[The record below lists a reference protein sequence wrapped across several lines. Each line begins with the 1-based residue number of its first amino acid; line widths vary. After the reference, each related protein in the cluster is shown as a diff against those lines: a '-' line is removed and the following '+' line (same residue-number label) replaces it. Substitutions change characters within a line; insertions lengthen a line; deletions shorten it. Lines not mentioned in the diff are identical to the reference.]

1 MTESHPMLATTT
13 APDLETAE
21 RIARRLVE
29 DRLAACVQIVQ
40 GVHSVYRWQGRVQ
53 EESEVLLLVKTAET
67 QLPRIESLLHQIH
80 PYELPELVSVPIGS
94 GSAAYLRWLA
104 ECL

>member
-1 MTESHPMLATTT
+1 MSRSRPVLASTTV
-13 APDLETAE
+13 PNLEVAE

-40 GVHSVYRWQGRVQ
+40 GIRSVYRWQGRVQ
-53 EESEVLLLVKTAET
+53 EEAEVLLLVKTPEP
-67 QLPRIESLLHQIH
+67 QIPRIESLLHQVH
-80 PYELPELVSVPIGS
+80 PYELPELASVPITG
-94 GSAAYLRWLA
+94 GSAAYLRWLE

>member
-1 MTESHPMLATTT
+1 VSRSQPVLASTTV
-13 APDLETAE
+13 PNLETAE

-40 GVHSVYRWQGRVQ
+40 GIRSVYRWQGRVQ
-53 EESEVLLLVKTAET
+53 EEPEVLLLVKTAEP
-67 QLPRIESLLHQIH
+67 QIPRIEDLLHQIH
-80 PYELPELVSVPIGS
+80 PYELPELVSVPITG
-94 GSAAYLRWLA
+94 GSAAYLRWVE

>member
-1 MTESHPMLATTT
+1 VTESRLVLATTT

-40 GVHSVYRWQGRVQ
+40 GIRSVYRWQGRVQ
-53 EESEVLLLVKTAET
+53 EEPEVLLLVKTAEP

-80 PYELPELVSVPIGS
+80 PYELPELAAVPISS
-94 GSAAYLRWLA
+94 GSAAYLRWLT

>member
-1 MTESHPMLATTT
+1 MTESHPILATTT

-40 GVHSVYRWQGRVQ
+40 GIRSVYRWQGRVQ
-53 EESEVLLLVKTAET
+53 EEPEVLLLVKTAET
-67 QLPRIESLLHQIH
+67 QLPRIENLLHQIH
-80 PYELPELVSVPIGS
+80 PYELPELVSVPISS

>member
-1 MTESHPMLATTT
+1 MLATTT
-13 APDLETAE
+13 VPDLETAE

-40 GVHSVYRWQGRVQ
+40 GIRSVYRWQGRVQ
-53 EESEVLLLVKTAET
+53 EEPEVLLLVKTAET
-67 QLPRIESLLHQIH
+67 QIPRIESLLHQIH
-80 PYELPELVSVPIGS
+80 PYELPELLSAPITGGSV
-94 GSAAYLRWLA
+94 AYLRWLA

>member
-1 MTESHPMLATTT
+1 VSRSQPVLASTTV
-13 APDLETAE
+13 PNLEVAE

-40 GVHSVYRWQGRVQ
+40 GIRSVYRWQGRVQ
-53 EESEVLLLVKTAET
+53 EEAEVLLLVKTAEP
-67 QLPRIESLLHQIH
+67 QIPRIEALLHQIH
-80 PYELPELVSVPIGS
+80 PYELPELVSVPISG
-94 GSAAYLRWLA
+94 GSAAYLRWVE